1 MQKNKTSGPA
11 KTAAKKKKK
20 VKFKKI
26 EFKITAQQKEALE
39 KICKR
44 QHTTPVKFL
53 KTQVRKQVSR
63 YLANTEAPSYVTEN
77 QLQLFDVNNPP
88 Q

>member
-1 MQKNKTSGPA
+1 MQKKQSSAIT
-11 KTAAKKKKK
+11 KAAPKKKKK

-26 EFKITAQQKEALE
+26 EFKITVQQKEALE
-39 KICKR
+39 KICKKQR
-44 QHTTPVKFL
+44 TTPVKFL

-63 YLANTEAPSYVTEN
+63 YLANPEAPSYVTEN